1 LNFLDQ
7 FAIQFAGLIPGSYH
21 FEFVVNESFFEKFTE
36 SEIKQGSVNIQVE
49 LQKQARMMV
58 LMFDME
64 GSVILNCDRCL
75 DDFSFP
81 VKSKTKLIVN
91 FGKDKGQDTE
101 EIITIAESDNEIN
114 VAQFIYE
121 FIHLALPIKRV
132 HPDDQNGNSTCNN
145 EVMKKLKEH
154 TNAESENNDDPR
166 WDILKKIKFN

>member
-1 LNFLDQ
+1 LSYLDQ
-7 FAIQFAGLIPGSYH
+7 FAIQFAGLISGSYH
-21 FEFVVNESFFEKFTE
+21 FEFAVNETFFEKFTE
-36 SEIKQGSVNIQVE
+36 SEIKQGSISIHVE

-58 LMFDME
+58 LLFDME
-64 GSVILNCDRCL
+64 GSVIINCDRCL
-75 DDFSFP
+75 DDFSFTI
-81 VKSKTKLIVN
+81 KYETKLIAN

-114 VAQFIYE
+114 IAQFIYE

-154 TNAESENNDDPR
+154 TNTTSENNDDPR